1 MFGWIKKLF
10 GVENKPD
17 TLVLTNEQK
26 VEETPAQP
34 VEFHID
40 RAKVALDRAKEISK
54 PKAAPKKKAPAK
66 AKAQPKK
73 AAPKAKKAKVEKVDF
88 DAMTKAQIDAY
99 ASERGIKLDGR
110 KKKQTMIEELKTQL
124 KEK

>member
-10 GVENKPD
+10 GGETKPD
-17 TLVLTNEQK
+17 VLVLTNEQR
-26 VEETPAQP
+26 VDETPAQP
-34 VEFHID
+34 VEFHVD
-40 RAKVALDRAKEISK
+40 RAANAPK
-54 PKAAPKKKAPAK
+54 PKAEPKKKAPAK

-73 AAPKAKKAKVEKVDF
+73 AAPKAKKAKAEKVDF